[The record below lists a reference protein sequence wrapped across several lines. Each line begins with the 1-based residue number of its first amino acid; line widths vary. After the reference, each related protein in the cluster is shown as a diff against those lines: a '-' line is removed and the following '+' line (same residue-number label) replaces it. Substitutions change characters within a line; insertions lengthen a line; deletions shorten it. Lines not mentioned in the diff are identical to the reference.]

1 MGRPLAGFGFFN
13 AEKRFDAETENFEK
27 VKIHAFLEQD
37 AEPSAWV
44 ANTQYNVGDKV
55 KNGSKYYVCKT
66 ANSQSSFLA
75 VEATPAAWKAPT
87 LYHVGDKVSNAGSNY
102 ICKTEHTSTDDFSA
116 DSANWDAYT
125 LITYW
130 TEYTLGGGA
139 IEDCKIIKQTG
150 FNKYL
155 VSASADENRQGIVML
170 VDKTD
175 ATVAGTAYITITKLA
190 DSSTKYARKIVRNII
205 ETFDGEALAYQYD
218 LTETDGVFA
227 GAFNKDKTVTEC
239 YPEVFASAKS
249 KSRKK

>member
-75 VEATPAAWKAPT
+75 VEATPAAWKAST

-150 FNKYL
+150 FNKY
-155 VSASADENRQGIVML
+155 
-170 VDKTD
+170 
-175 ATVAGTAYITITKLA
+175 
-190 DSSTKYARKIVRNII
+190 
-205 ETFDGEALAYQYD
+205 
-218 LTETDGVFA
+218 
-227 GAFNKDKTVTEC
+227 
-239 YPEVFASAKS
+239 
-249 KSRKK
+249 